1 MKILHYT
8 CLFLSRFKNYIVSN
22 FRMGQTCNHV
32 AALLFRVESA
42 NKLGLTSCTSLP
54 CQWKVPAATKVV
66 PTKIKD
72 LTIRKSRHGQGI
84 FINSVL

>member
-1 MKILHYT
+1 
-8 CLFLSRFKNYIVSN
+8 
-22 FRMGQTCNHV
+22 MGQTCNHI
-32 AALLFRVESA
+32 AALLFRVESE

-54 CQWKVPAATKVV
+54 CQWKVPTATKVV